1 MVVMVRPVLSAP
13 PVAPPAAGQRR
24 RIPPGQKLGTHAVTT
39 PQGLRVYRAADPV
52 ATAPRARSLV
62 LGLHGGGGDARHFAH
77 RSGLIEALGVLGHD
91 IVFPQARS
99 YWADGRRAIE
109 TGWPDDR
116 ALIEAL
122 VRQAARSGPEAVPL
136 ALVGASN
143 GGMFA
148 QRLACEM
155 TLPPRAVVAVTAALP
170 AAYAAQAPAGLPVP
184 VMLVQATEDAM
195 MPWQGG
201 AVPQVGGHSIAGRLL
216 SADATVAFWC
226 RRNRCETAPRLRHAT
241 ISGVPVEI
249 SVWSAGPGGADVWRV
264 VLRGAGHG
272 WLGRKPGTG
281 LHGSLEELVAR
292 FLLWYLDRERL
303 ASGEPQE
310 NLE

>member
-1 MVVMVRPVLSAP
+1 MMARPVLSAL
-13 PVAPPAAGQRR
+13 PVAPPAAGKRR
-24 RIPPGQKLGTHAVTT
+24 RPPPPGQQLVAHTVTT
-39 PQGLRVYRAADPV
+39 PQGLRVYRATHPV
-52 ATAPRARSLV
+52 GTAPQARSLV
-62 LGLHGGGGDARHFAH
+62 LGLHGGGGDARRFAQ
-77 RSGLIEALGVLGHD
+77 RSGLSEALGALGHG

-99 YWADGRRAIE
+99 YWADGRPAIE
-109 TGWPDDR
+109 SGWPDDR
-116 ALIEAL
+116 ALVETL
-122 VRQAARSGPEAVPL
+122 VRQAAGSGLGAVPL

-155 TLPPRAVVAVTAALP
+155 TPPPRAVVAVTAALP

-201 AVPQVGGHSIAGRLL
+201 AVPQVSGHCIAGRLL

-272 WLGRKPGTG
+272 WLGRKPGAG

-292 FLLWYLDRERL
+292 FLLWYLDRARL
-303 ASGEPQE
+303 TSTEPQE